1 MINIR
6 FEEREKIGLQYAL
19 ETLHGC
25 SPFGQEK
32 IRKLR
37 YYSPDER
44 EELETELYNVEQAAK
59 AADALKPLYDR
70 IGLMLCQMKDIRGS
84 LRRCQALEI
93 PDHVEL
99 FEIKVY
105 LQRLESLIPLF
116 QQVCQTTHFKAL
128 AFHDPA
134 QALEILDPDKT
145 RSRGFYIPDNATP
158 KLREIRAAKKQIEE
172 QLHHAQTDA
181 EKEELR
187 SRRTRVCAEE
197 DSEETKVRRSM
208 GQALA
213 PLAGDLLEDADT
225 AGWTSSSRRRCL
237 PCATAACGRRSRRRS
252 WS

>member
-99 FEIKVY
+99 FEIKV
-105 LQRLESLIPLF
+105 
-116 QQVCQTTHFKAL
+116 
-128 AFHDPA
+128 
-134 QALEILDPDKT
+134 
-145 RSRGFYIPDNATP
+145 
-158 KLREIRAAKKQIEE
+158 
-172 QLHHAQTDA
+172 
-181 EKEELR
+181 
-187 SRRTRVCAEE
+187 
-197 DSEETKVRRSM
+197 
-208 GQALA
+208 
-213 PLAGDLLEDADT
+213 
-225 AGWTSSSRRRCL
+225 
-237 PCATAACGRRSRRRS
+237 
-252 WS
+252 

>member
-116 QQVCQTTHFKAL
+116 RQVCETTHFKAL

-134 QALEILDPDKT
+134 QALE
-145 RSRGFYIPDNATP
+145 TP
-158 KLREIRAAKKQIEE
+158 PKNPAQGERAGRRAAALCQSSVMPPMSLTTLP
-172 QLHHAQTDA
+172 Q
-181 EKEELR
+181 R
-187 SRRTRVCAEE
+187 SVSAR
-197 DSEETKVRRSM
+197 
-208 GQALA
+208 
-213 PLAGDLLEDADT
+213 
-225 AGWTSSSRRRCL
+225 TSSSNFAPAR
-237 PCATAACGRRSRRRS
+237 PVAS
-252 WS
+252 

>member
-84 LRRCQALEI
+84 LRRCQALEV

-105 LQRLESLIPLF
+105 LQRLERRGPSMIRRRRW
-116 QQVCQTTHFKAL
+116 
-128 AFHDPA
+128 
-134 QALEILDPDKT
+134 
-145 RSRGFYIPDNATP
+145 RSWI
-158 KLREIRAAKKQIEE
+158 
-172 QLHHAQTDA
+172 
-181 EKEELR
+181 
-187 SRRTRVCAEE
+187 RTRPAAVA
-197 DSEETKVRRSM
+197 S
-208 GQALA
+208 
-213 PLAGDLLEDADT
+213 
-225 AGWTSSSRRRCL
+225 TSPTMQHPS
-237 PCATAACGRRSRRRS
+237 
-252 WS
+252 

>member
-1 MINIR
+1 MR
-6 FEEREKIGLQYAL
+6 WRLS
-19 ETLHGC
+19 TGC

-84 LRRCQALEI
+84 LRRCQALEV

-116 QQVCQTTHFKAL
+116 RQVCETTHFKAL

-134 QALEILDPDKT
+134 PGAGGSWIPDKT
-145 RSRGFYIPDNATP
+145 
-158 KLREIRAAKKQIEE
+158 AAV
-172 QLHHAQTDA
+172 A
-181 EKEELR
+181 
-187 SRRTRVCAEE
+187 S
-197 DSEETKVRRSM
+197 
-208 GQALA
+208 
-213 PLAGDLLEDADT
+213 
-225 AGWTSSSRRRCL
+225 TSPTMQHPS
-237 PCATAACGRRSRRRS
+237 
-252 WS
+252 